1 LTDRG
6 CRERTYNNFFNILE
20 PSLPFIFPGTVV
32 SGEDMYVWQLL
43 AALGIGAGPDQQQRL
58 VLAVKDRV
66 METVSVSKT
75 LPADL
80 STARLQSVNLFMHSI
95 GLDVELLQ

>member
-1 LTDRG
+1 M
-6 CRERTYNNFFNILE
+6 
-20 PSLPFIFPGTVV
+20 FPGPVT
-32 SGEDMYVWQLL
+32 SGEDAYVWQLL
-43 AALGIGAGPDQQQRL
+43 SALGVSAGAEQQQRM

-66 METVSVSKT
+66 MDTIAVSKT

-80 STARLQSVNLFMHSI
+80 SAARLQSVNLFMRSI